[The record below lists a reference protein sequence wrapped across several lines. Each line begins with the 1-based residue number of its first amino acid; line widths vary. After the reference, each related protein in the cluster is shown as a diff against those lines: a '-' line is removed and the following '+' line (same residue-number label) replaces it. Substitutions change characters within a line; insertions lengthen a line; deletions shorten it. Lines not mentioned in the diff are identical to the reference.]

1 MKILFHKNTLEN
13 KNQYPI
19 KRAHQ
24 RKPCYRV
31 QTVLDDLLSVKWDS
45 LKHLKHN
52 CLLLN

>member
-1 MKILFHKNTLEN
+1 MEALSHKNPLEN

-19 KRAHQ
+19 KRACQ
-24 RKPCYRV
+24 RKQYYRV
-31 QTVLDDLLSVKWDS
+31 QTVLADLPSVEQDS

>member
-1 MKILFHKNTLEN
+1 MEALSHKNTLGN

-24 RKPCYRV
+24 RKQCYRV
-31 QTVLDDLLSVKWDS
+31 QTVLPDLPSVEQDS
-45 LKHLKHN
+45 LKHLTHN

>member
-1 MKILFHKNTLEN
+1 MKTLFHKNTLEN

-24 RKPCYRV
+24 RKQCYGV
-31 QTVLDDLLSVKWDS
+31 QTMLADLLSGERDS
-45 LKHLKHN
+45 LKHLKHY